1 MKNVGTH
8 YKLPPQPPALEDT
21 TFVEAGAIKIGVEY
35 RELDAEGFQAI
46 YRGTEFEALA
56 IETNSQAEL
65 AGVSLHV
72 YDADADFEYLRFDC
86 FEGDSHYHYIHV
98 WTNAED
104 VDNHVV
110 QWDEVAN
117 GPMLPW
123 ACERI
128 RTRLP
133 EMLAEAGAA
142 HLGPKIDAQKVAS
155 AVDQVEK
162 IVAGINARV
171 ATASA

>member
-1 MKNVGTH
+1 
-8 YKLPPQPPALEDT
+8 
-21 TFVEAGAIKIGVEY
+21 
-35 RELDAEGFQAI
+35 
-46 YRGTEFEALA
+46 
-56 IETNSQAEL
+56 
-65 AGVSLHV
+65 
-72 YDADADFEYLRFDC
+72 
-86 FEGDSHYHYIHV
+86 
-98 WTNAED
+98 
-104 VDNHVV
+104 
-110 QWDEVAN
+110 
-117 GPMLPW
+117 MLPW

-133 EMLAEAGAA
+133 VMLAEAGAA